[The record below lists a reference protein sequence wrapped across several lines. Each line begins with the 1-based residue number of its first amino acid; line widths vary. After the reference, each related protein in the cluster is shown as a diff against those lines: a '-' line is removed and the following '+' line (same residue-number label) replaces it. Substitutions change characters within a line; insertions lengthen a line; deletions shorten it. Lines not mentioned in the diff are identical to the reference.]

1 MKKILLPI
9 LALGGLLFASSCQMD
24 EPDAGTLTGEVDFT
38 ITAGIPGGITTYSP
52 TDGKAFSHLGG
63 IKNVTGG
70 DYVLRFILEVYDGDA
85 VAYTETKYLKDFSS
99 PKVTFNPRL
108 LAKKYDFVFWAD
120 FVAKP
125 SDGSTTVNDLYY
137 NTSSGLTAISY
148 NEDNVTA
155 TVLTTDL
162 VDAYYAKEEVNLTQS
177 SQSLQVTLQRPFGK
191 IRLLATDKD
200 IANNDTETPV
210 SVKLDFGSAKF
221 LSSFNALTGDVTGEF
236 AVNAVTTSSVKEDAQ
251 SVDGTT
257 KYEGAYLLGYIY
269 AFAST
274 PQAAYPIDVTVYSD
288 ADATSQIGYREL
300 TNIPVSA
307 NKLTTVVGNFY
318 SNEGNIEVEVE
329 DAFGNRE
336 EEIPLPDAV
345 SASSLDE
352 LIRLLADPDIDAIA
366 LTSNME
372 ITETINVDHAVLLT
386 GSATI
391 TTSGGNPV
399 FTLSA
404 EGAVID
410 GLNFYQ
416 NSNDD
421 QKIITVTAQNCEIR
435 NCTFEGKYQDGHS
448 EVTRAIVPN
457 AGVAVTV
464 EGNTFKHIRQPGYF
478 EATGTVLRNNYV
490 EGTRGFVIC
499 SNHEMTIEGN
509 SFSNNAVDIAIIDN
523 NGASASDIYKDVR
536 ALSENN
542 NGAFV
547 ENQVTKSSA
556 IGNGNSKALSDA
568 LKNATTIELLAGEY
582 TLPGTVTLGNS
593 MTINGSSS
601 DEVKINIPENSTIKV
616 ISGSITK
623 VTLVGKEGTMLSGD
637 LQGDCVFEDVV
648 FEHTGNTGNIFN
660 ENSSQATGS
669 TSLQSSPSDANASDG
684 QHEIKFIHCDF
695 SCNGQNPLSLGASS
709 AVVEKCSFDNPG
721 SYIARLGEESKN
733 SVLTFRNNTV
743 STDLGTEKYYT
754 YVQISDKGNL
764 AGNVIYIED
773 NNVDTLGLHPTVR
786 KKWTD
791 FYFTNAESNVKIY
804 VNGENGGVWYQND
817 IYNIENADGLFW
829 FANQLDYS
837 SIQFKGKTLKLQ
849 ADIDLAGKE
858 WTSMDFWYPESGI
871 LAEIDGNGKTISN
884 MTINGAG
891 SLGFIG
897 SYAATSMLEIKNLTF
912 DKPHIRNSSSFV
924 GTVVG
929 YTYGNITM
937 NNVIVN
943 GADIRATAAV
953 VIRMGGIF
961 GFYPHDAN
969 KPLLLNKCKVE
980 NSTIQGYH
988 NLAGFGSSLGTA
1000 SKYTDSQ
1007 SNNNIFYYEA
1017 SNEESWQ
1024 DFDASGYA
1032 PGTGVKE
1039 YCTTTGNQGIKYT
1052 RE

>member
-9 LALGGLLFASSCQMD
+9 LALGGLMFASSCQMD

-38 ITAGIPGGITTYSP
+38 ITAGIPGSITTYV
-52 TDGKAFSHLGG
+52 DGEPETAFSHLGG
-63 IKNVTGG
+63 ANNVDATQY
-70 DYVLRFILEVYDGDA
+70 DLRYILEVYDGDNL
-85 VAYTETKYLKDFSS
+85 AYREVKYVDEGFADTKASFSA
-99 PKVTFNPRL
+99 RL
-108 LAKKYDFVFWAD
+108 LAKSYTFVLWAD
-120 FVAKP
+120 FVETKT
-125 SDGSTTVNDLYY
+125 DETQYTDLYY
-137 NTSSGLTAISY
+137 NTASLKEISY
-148 NEDNVTA
+148 NTTNAAD
-155 TVLTTDL
+155 LTKDEI
-162 VDAYYAKEEVNLTQS
+162 DAYTAKKVIDLSKSSKSESITLT
-177 SQSLQVTLQRPFGK
+177 RPFGK

-200 IANNDTETPV
+200 IANNDIETPV

-221 LSSFNALTGDVTGEF
+221 PSSFNALTGDVTGKF

-274 PQAAYPIDVTVYSD
+274 PQAAYPVDVTVYSD

-307 NKLTTVVGNFY
+307 NKLTTVIGNFY
-318 SNEGNIEVEVE
+318 SNEGNIEVVVE
-329 DAFGNRE
+329 DKFGDGE

-352 LIRLLADPDIDAIA
+352 LKRLLADPDIDAIA
-366 LTSNME
+366 LTSDME
-372 ITETINVDHAVLLT
+372 ITETINVDRAVLLT
-386 GSATI
+386 GGATI
-391 TTSGGNPV
+391 TTSGGKPV
-399 FTLSA
+399 FTLSD
-404 EGAVID
+404 EGAAID
-410 GLNFYQ
+410 GLNFCQ
-416 NSNDD
+416 SSNDT
-421 QKIITVTAQNCEIR
+421 QNIITVTAQNCEIR
-435 NCTFEGKYQDGHS
+435 NCTFEGKYQDGNT
-448 EVTRAIVPN
+448 EVTRAIMPD
-457 AGVAVTV
+457 AGVPVTV
-464 EGNTFKHIRQPGYF
+464 EGNTFKNIRQPGYF

-509 SFSNNAVDIAIIDN
+509 SFLNNAVDIAIIE
-523 NGASASDIYKDVR
+523 NGSPYSNIYDDVR

-582 TLPGTVTLGNS
+582 TLPGTVTLENS

-648 FEHTGNTGNIFN
+648 FTYTGSAGNIFN
-660 ENSSQATGS
+660 ENSSQTTGS
-669 TSLQSSPSDANASDG
+669 TSLQSSPSDANPSDG
-684 QHEIKFIHCDF
+684 QHEIKFIKCDF
-695 SCNGQNPLSLGASS
+695 SCNGQNAFDLGASS
-709 AVVEKCSFDNPG
+709 AVVEDCSFNNPG

-754 YVQISDKGNL
+754 YVQISDEGNS
-764 AGNVIYIED
+764 AGNVIYIEG
-773 NNVDTLGLHPTVR
+773 NTVDILNPSQS
-786 KKWTD
+786 KKWSD

-804 VNGENGGVWYQND
+804 VDGKEGGVWYQSS

-829 FANQLDYS
+829 FANQLELS
-837 SIQFKGKTLKLQ
+837 SIQFKGTTLKLV
-849 ADIDLAGKE
+849 ADIDLADKE
-858 WTSMDFWYPESGI
+858 WTSMDFWSPESGI
-871 LAEIDGNGKTISN
+871 PAVIDGNGKTISN

-891 SLGFIG
+891 YLGFIG
-897 SYAATSMLEIKNLTF
+897 RHDATSMLEIKDLTF
-912 DKPHIRNSSSFV
+912 YKPHIRNSSSFV

-937 NNVIVN
+937 NNVIVT

-953 VIRMGGIF
+953 VIRMGGVF
-961 GFYPHDAN
+961 GFYPPDAN
-969 KPLLLNKCKVE
+969 KPLRLNKCKVE

-1017 SNEESWQ
+1017 SDEESWQ

-1039 YCTTTGNQGIKYT
+1039 NCTTTGNQGIKYT

>member
-24 EPDAGTLTGEVDFT
+24 EPDSGTLTGEVDFS
-38 ITAGIPGGITTYSP
+38 ITAGIPSGITTYSP
-52 TDGKAFSHLGG
+52 TDGNVFSHMGG
-63 IKNVTGG
+63 ANNV
-70 DYVLRFILEVYDGDA
+70 DANSYDLRFILEVYDGETL
-85 VAYTETKYLKDFSS
+85 AYRDVQSVDENFTAAT
-99 PKVTFNPRL
+99 VNFNARL
-108 LAKKYDFVFWAD
+108 LAKSYTFVLWAD
-120 FVAKP
+120 FVNE
-125 SDGSTTVNDLYY
+125 GLLENLYY
-137 NTSSGLTAISY
+137 NADNLKEISYTKTVRNDVNTLSTDIADAYSANKVIDLSTSSKSESIKLT
-148 NEDNVTA
+148 
-155 TVLTTDL
+155 
-162 VDAYYAKEEVNLTQS
+162 
-177 SQSLQVTLQRPFGK
+177 RPFGK
-191 IRLLATDKD
+191 IRLLATDEN
-200 IANNDTETPV
+200 IANNTEVPV
-210 SVKLDFGSAKF
+210 SVKLDFQDAE
-221 LSSFNALTGDVTGEF
+221 LPANFNALSGETSCELT
-236 AVNAVTTSSVKEDAQ
+236 VTTMNTKAVPENAQ
-251 SVDGTT
+251 SIDGDTR
-257 KYEGAYLLGYIY
+257 YEDAYLLGSIYIM
-269 AFAST
+269 ASN
-274 PQAAYPIDVTVYSD
+274 PQGAYPVNVTVYSD
-288 ADATSQIGYREL
+288 DAASKQIGYREITAL
-300 TNIPVSA
+300 PVSA

-329 DAFGNRE
+329 DAFGNGE

-352 LIRLLADPDIDAIA
+352 LKSLLADPDIDAIA

-372 ITETINVDHAVLLT
+372 ITETINVNRAVLLT
-386 GSATI
+386 GGATI

-416 NSNDD
+416 NSKDTQN
-421 QKIITVTAQNCEIR
+421 IITVTAQNCEIR
-435 NCTFEGKYQDGHS
+435 NCTFEGQYHDGNT
-448 EVTRAIVPN
+448 ETTRAIVPN
-457 AGVAVTV
+457 AGVPVTV
-464 EGNTFKHIRQPGYF
+464 EGNTFKNIRQPGYF

-509 SFSNNAVDIAIIDN
+509 SFLNNAVDIAIIE
-523 NGASASDIYKDVR
+523 NGSTYSNIYDDVR

-582 TLPGTVTLGNS
+582 TLPGTVTLENS

-623 VTLVGKEGTMLSGD
+623 VTLVGKEGTMLSGN

-648 FEHTGNTGNIFN
+648 FEYTGNAGNIFN

-669 TSLQSSPSDANASDG
+669 TSLQSSHSDANASDG

-695 SCNGQNPLSLGASS
+695 RCNGQNPLSLGASS
-709 AVVEKCSFDNPG
+709 AVVENCSFNNPG

-754 YVQISDKGNL
+754 YVQISDEGNS
-764 AGNVIYIED
+764 AENVIYIEG
-773 NNVDTLGLHPTVR
+773 NTVDILNPSQS
-786 KKWTD
+786 KKWSD

-804 VNGENGGVWYQND
+804 VDGKEGGVWYQSS

-829 FANQLDYS
+829 FANQLELS
-837 SIQFKGKTLKLQ
+837 SIQFKGTTLKLLT
-849 ADIDLAGKE
+849 DIDLAGKE

-871 LAEIDGNGKTISN
+871 PAVIDGNGKTISN

-897 SYAATSMLEIKNLTF
+897 RHAATSMLEIKNLTF
-912 DKPHIRNSSSFV
+912 YEPHIRNSSSFV

-937 NNVIVN
+937 NNVIVT

-953 VIRMGGIF
+953 VIRMGGVF
-961 GFYPHDAN
+961 GFYPPDAN
-969 KPLLLNKCKVE
+969 SPLLLNNCKVE

-1007 SNNNIFYYEA
+1007 SNNNTFFYEA

-1032 PGTGVKE
+1032 PGTGFKE
-1039 YCTTTGNQGIKYT
+1039 NCTTTGNQGIKYT

>member
-9 LALGGLLFASSCQMD
+9 LALSGLLFASSCQMD

-38 ITAGIPGGITTYSP
+38 ISAGIPGSITTYA
-52 TDGKAFSHLGG
+52 DGESETAFSHLGG
-63 IKNVTGG
+63 ANNVDATHY
-70 DYVLRFILEVYDGDA
+70 DLRYILEVYDGDNL
-85 VAYTETKYLKDFSS
+85 AYREVKYVDEGFADTKASFSA
-99 PKVTFNPRL
+99 RL
-108 LAKKYDFVFWAD
+108 LAKSYTFVLWAD
-120 FVAKP
+120 FVETKT
-125 SDGSTTVNDLYY
+125 DETQYTDLYY
-137 NTSSGLTAISY
+137 NTASLKEISY
-148 NEDNVTA
+148 NTTNAAD
-155 TVLTTDL
+155 LTKDEI
-162 VDAYYAKEEVNLTQS
+162 DAYTAKKVIDLSKSSKSESITLT
-177 SQSLQVTLQRPFGK
+177 RPFGK

-221 LSSFNALTGDVTGEF
+221 PSSFNALTGDVTGEF

-269 AFAST
+269 AFASK

-318 SNEGNIEVEVE
+318 SNEGNIEVVVE
-329 DAFGNRE
+329 DKFGDGE

-352 LIRLLADPDIDAIA
+352 LNRLLADPDIDAIA

-372 ITETINVDHAVLLT
+372 ITETINVDRAVLLT
-386 GSATI
+386 GGATI

-416 NSNDD
+416 NSNDS
-421 QKIITVTAQNCEIR
+421 QSIIKVTAKNCEIR
-435 NCTFEGKYQDGHS
+435 NCTFEGKYQDGNS
-448 EVTRAIVPN
+448 EETRAIVPN

-464 EGNTFKHIRQPGYF
+464 EGNTFRNIRQPGYF

-509 SFSNNAVDIAIIDN
+509 SFLNNAVDIAIIE
-523 NGASASDIYKDVR
+523 NGSPYSNIYDDVR

-547 ENQVTKSSA
+547 ENQVTKTSA
-556 IGNGNSKALSDA
+556 IGNGNSEALSDA

-582 TLPGTVTLGNS
+582 TLPGTVTLENS

-623 VTLVGKEGTMLSGD
+623 VTLVGKEGTMLSGN

-648 FEHTGNTGNIFN
+648 FEYTGNAGNIFN

-669 TSLQSSPSDANASDG
+669 TSLQSSHSDANASDG

-695 SCNGQNPLSLGASS
+695 RCNGQNPLSLGASS
-709 AVVEKCSFDNPG
+709 AVVENCSFDNPG

-754 YVQISDKGNL
+754 YVQISDEGNS
-764 AGNVIYIED
+764 AGNVIYIEG
-773 NNVDTLGLHPTVR
+773 NTVDTLGFRPTVR
-786 KKWTD
+786 KKWNN

-804 VNGENGGVWYQND
+804 VDGIEGGVWYQSS

-829 FANQLDYS
+829 FANQLELS
-837 SIQFKGKTLKLQ
+837 SIQFKGTTLKLL

-871 LAEIDGNGKTISN
+871 PAVIDGNGKTISN

-897 SYAATSMLEIKNLTF
+897 RHAATSMLEIKNLTF
-912 DKPHIRNSSSFV
+912 YEPHIRNSSSFV

-937 NNVIVN
+937 NNVIVT

-953 VIRMGGIF
+953 VIRMGGVF
-961 GFYPHDAN
+961 GFYPPDAN
-969 KPLLLNKCKVE
+969 SPLLLNNCKVE

-1039 YCTTTGNQGIKYT
+1039 KCTTTGNQGIKYT

>member
-1 MKKILLPI
+1 MTMKKILLSF

-38 ITAGIPGGITTYSP
+38 ISASIPGSITTYA
-52 TDGKAFSHLGG
+52 DGEPETAFSHLGG
-63 IKNVTGG
+63 ANNVDATHY
-70 DYVLRFILEVYDGDA
+70 DLRYILEVYDGDNL
-85 VAYTETKYLKDFSS
+85 AYREVKYVDEGFADTKASFSA
-99 PKVTFNPRL
+99 RL
-108 LAKKYDFVFWAD
+108 LAKSYTFVLWAD
-120 FVAKP
+120 FVEAP
-125 SDGSTTVNDLYY
+125 SSDGTYTDLYY
-137 NTSSGLTAISY
+137 SAGNLKAISY
-148 NEDNVTA
+148 TDAVDGA
-155 TVLTTDL
+155 TLTTDL
-162 VDAYYAKEEVNLTQS
+162 IDAYTANKVIDLSKS
-177 SQSLQVTLQRPFGK
+177 SKSESITLQRPFGK

-200 IANNDTETPV
+200 IVNNVSETPA

-221 LSSFNALTGDVTGEF
+221 PSSFNALTGDVTGEF

-318 SNEGNIEVEVE
+318 SNEGNIEVVVE
-329 DAFGNRE
+329 DKFGDGE

-352 LIRLLADPDIDAIA
+352 LKRLLANPDIDAIA
-366 LTSNME
+366 LTSDME
-372 ITETINVDHAVLLT
+372 ITETIKVNRAVLLT
-386 GSATI
+386 GGATI

-416 NSNDD
+416 SSNDT
-421 QKIITVTAQNCEIR
+421 QNIITVTAQNCEIR
-435 NCTFEGKYQDGHS
+435 NCSFEGQYHDGNT
-448 EVTRAIVPN
+448 ETTRAIVPN
-457 AGVAVTV
+457 AGVPVTV
-464 EGNTFKHIRQPGYF
+464 EGNTFKNIRQPGYF

-490 EGTRGFVIC
+490 EGTRGFLIC

-509 SFSNNAVDIAIIDN
+509 SFLNNAVDIAIIE
-523 NGASASDIYKDVR
+523 NGSPYSNIYDDVR

-582 TLPGTVTLGNS
+582 TLPGTVTLENS

-623 VTLVGKEGTMLSGD
+623 VTLVGKEGTMLSGN

-648 FEHTGNTGNIFN
+648 FEYTGNAGNIFN

-669 TSLQSSPSDANASDG
+669 TSLQSSHSDANASDG

-695 SCNGQNPLSLGASS
+695 RCNGQNPLSLGASS
-709 AVVEKCSFDNPG
+709 AVVENCSFDNPG

-754 YVQISDKGNL
+754 YVQISDEGNS
-764 AGNVIYIED
+764 AENVIYIEG
-773 NNVDTLGLHPTVR
+773 NTVDILNPSQS
-786 KKWTD
+786 KKWSD

-804 VNGENGGVWYQND
+804 VDGKEGGVWYQSS

-829 FANQLDYS
+829 FANQLELS
-837 SIQFKGKTLKLQ
+837 SIQFKGTTLKLV

-858 WTSMDFWYPESGI
+858 WTSMDFWSPESGI
-871 LAEIDGNGKTISN
+871 PAVIDGNGKTISN

-891 SLGFIG
+891 YLGFIG
-897 SYAATSMLEIKNLTF
+897 RHDATLLEIKNLTF
-912 DKPHIRNSSSFV
+912 YKPHIRNSSSFV

-937 NNVIVN
+937 NNVIVT

-953 VIRMGGIF
+953 VIRMGGVF
-961 GFYPHDAN
+961 GFYPPDAN
-969 KPLLLNKCKVE
+969 RPLLLNNCKVE
-980 NSTIQGYH
+980 NSIIQGYH

-1017 SNEESWQ
+1017 PNEESWQ

-1032 PGTGVKE
+1032 PGTGFKE
-1039 YCTTTGNQGIKYT
+1039 NCTTTGNQGIKHT